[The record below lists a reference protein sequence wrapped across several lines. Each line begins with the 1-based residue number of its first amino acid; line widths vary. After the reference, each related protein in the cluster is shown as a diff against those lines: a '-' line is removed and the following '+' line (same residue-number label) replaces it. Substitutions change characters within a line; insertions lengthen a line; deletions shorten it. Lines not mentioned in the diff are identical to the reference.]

1 MSGRKP
7 RPAPACQCPA
17 RPTHRP
23 HGTVTTLL
31 RTDTGTALGPVGPSP
46 PRHGRMPST
55 PAASLWQTSPT
66 TAFSNAECGR
76 SSPVARSST
85 GTAQACRRASR
96 ASSHTPPAPPS
107 SAPPHDEKPPHSRQA
122 IFGPSP
128 RATHRTTD
136 TVFPGTTPPPA
147 RAPLAPDLPTTP
159 RPGSSIRGMPT
170 PPRPP
175 SNPDKRIATPARA
188 RNLAAMI
195 AAACGLPGLA
205 ADLSWQQFRLLRRG
219 WPLNGRTAIAALQ
232 PLANLARPYGRA
244 RRPDRLH
251 QVLSAIAHALDPA
264 AASSLDDTNVTLANL
279 TTAEDATPGPQLVPA
294 RPRPG
299 RQPRAGCDRRLRQ
312 GRRARRLPRSCST
325 SAPRSPPDPY
335 PRPRPGSTA
344 RRRAQSPR
352 IHRPRRPERPR
363 HPRLP
368 RRPRRTHQPPP
379 LHPAGIRSPHGN
391 RRCSKAEPERH
402 G

>member
-1 MSGRKP
+1 MVFYPQLPRLTAPPHLPTRRPTATSAHAAPRRNGVPRRTGTLAGRPVRTRDRRVRRNRRHGRSSQAVAADSRAILRLSPRPALGTARGVDAAVRSVDARLGLNPMRSAMSGRKP

-31 RTDTGTALGPVGPSP
+31 RTDTGTAFGPVGPSP

-55 PAASLWQTSPT
+55 PVASLWQTSPT

-128 RATHRTTD
+128 RATHRATD

-175 SNPDKRIATPARA
+175 SNPDERIATPAA
-188 RNLAAMI
+188 
-195 AAACGLPGLA
+195 PG
-205 ADLSWQQFRLLRRG
+205 
-219 WPLNGRTAIAALQ
+219 T
-232 PLANLARPYGRA
+232 
-244 RRPDRLH
+244 
-251 QVLSAIAHALDPA
+251 
-264 AASSLDDTNVTLANL
+264 
-279 TTAEDATPGPQLVPA
+279 
-294 RPRPG
+294 
-299 RQPRAGCDRRLRQ
+299 
-312 GRRARRLPRSCST
+312 
-325 SAPRSPPDPY
+325 SPP
-335 PRPRPGSTA
+335 
-344 RRRAQSPR
+344 
-352 IHRPRRPERPR
+352 
-363 HPRLP
+363 
-368 RRPRRTHQPPP
+368 
-379 LHPAGIRSPHGN
+379 
-391 RRCSKAEPERH
+391 
-402 G
+402 